1 MWQLKDA
8 SFDVASVVAEESSD
22 PACKNGKRCVLKH
35 ELLISIE
42 QKPKKKKR
50 KKEKKKRQ
58 QLMRSLLPFVASIP
72 SIGDLCNAE

>member
-8 SFDVASVVAEESSD
+8 SFDAAGVIAEESSD
-22 PACKNGKRCVLKH
+22 PACKNGKRRVLKL

-50 KKEKKKRQ
+50 KKEKSKRQ
-58 QLMRSLLPFVASIP
+58 QLSALRGVDPKFL
-72 SIGDLCNAE
+72 